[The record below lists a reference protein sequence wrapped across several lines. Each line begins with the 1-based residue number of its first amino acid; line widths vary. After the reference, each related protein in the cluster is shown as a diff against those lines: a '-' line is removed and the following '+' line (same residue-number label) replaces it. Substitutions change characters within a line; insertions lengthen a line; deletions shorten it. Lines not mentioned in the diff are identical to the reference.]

1 MFKNNVKLIFY
12 KFTYIIA
19 MNKRTKFPIG
29 IQSFEQIRTED
40 YLYVDKTE
48 HIYNLV
54 NEGKVYFLS
63 RPRRF
68 GKSLLVSTLRAL
80 FQGNKELFSDL
91 WIDRE
96 SDFEW
101 KEHPV
106 VVLDFNGIP
115 HSTPDEM
122 KMALIYTIEEYAEK
136 NGIKLKSP
144 LLAIKLK
151 ELILNLKEKTG
162 QNVVVL
168 VDEYDKP
175 IIDFLGQ
182 GKEKLKYGIENREI
196 LRSFYGVLKE
206 AEVAPALRFLLITG
220 VSKFSK
226 VSIFSELN
234 NLYDL
239 TMQEEASDLL
249 GYTQEELR
257 CCFENE
263 ICELAKKHNISDD
276 ETIEKLSNWYNG
288 YRFSEKDVRVYNP
301 FSILQVFRSLSF
313 KNYWFESG
321 SPRFLIN
328 LIREKE
334 FSPTRMENIEVAE
347 ESFLTFEIESLK
359 LEALL
364 FQTGYLTINNISEGL
379 FTLGYPN
386 REVRNSLSRHLFAAF
401 SEIDDS
407 TERSKFLLLSKR
419 LKENR
424 YEDFFNVVKALYA
437 SIPHTLNS
445 KRDEAYF
452 HSIFYLMVSAA
463 GIDSEIE
470 VLTSKSRIDL
480 VIKFKCLLYIIEFK
494 CNQSAK
500 SGIIQIKERKYYEKY
515 LSSSKEIFLM
525 GINFSTDKKNVVEW
539 EIEKL

>member
-1 MFKNNVKLIFY
+1 
-12 KFTYIIA
+12 

-48 HIYNLV
+48 HIYSLV

-80 FQGNKELFSDL
+80 FQGKRELFRDL
-91 WIDRE
+91 WIDKKC
-96 SDFEW
+96 DFEW

-122 KMALIYTIEEYAEK
+122 KTALVYTMEEYAER
-136 NGIKLKSP
+136 NGFKLKSP
-144 LLAIKLK
+144 LLNTKFK
-151 ELILNLKEKTG
+151 ELILKLKERAG

-175 IIDFLGQ
+175 IIDFLGH
-182 GKEKLKYGIENREI
+182 GKEKLKLGIENREI
-196 LRSFYGVLKE
+196 LRSFYGTLKD
-206 AEVAPALRFLLITG
+206 ADVAPALRFLLITG

-239 TMQEEASDLL
+239 TMHEKYADIL
-249 GYTQEELR
+249 GYTHEELLQY
-257 CCFENE
+257 FSIE
-263 ICELAKKHNISDD
+263 IQKLADKSNISND
-276 ETIEKLSNWYNG
+276 EIIVKISSWYNG
-288 YRFSEKDVRVYNP
+288 YRFSEREVSVYNP
-301 FSILQVFRSLSF
+301 FSILQAFDRLSF

-328 LIREKE
+328 LIKE
-334 FSPTRMENIEVAE
+334 SGYHVPDFENIEAAE
-347 ESFLTFEIESLK
+347 AMFSTYEIDDLNI
-359 LEALL
+359 EAIL
-364 FQTGYLTINNISEGL
+364 FQTGYLTIKDIKKFVYRLSYPNQEVRASLTEHL
-379 FTLGYPN
+379 FTAY
-386 REVRNSLSRHLFAAF
+386 
-401 SEIDDS
+401 SEIGNA
-407 TERSKFLLLSKR
+407 TERSKFLLLPVHLKSK
-419 LKENR
+419 KFE
-424 YEDFFNVVKALYA
+424 EFFVVVKSLYA

-445 KRDEAYF
+445 KRDETYF
-452 HSIFYLMVSAA
+452 HTIFYLMISAA

-470 VLTSKSRIDL
+470 VLTSKGRIDL
-480 VIKFKCLLYIIEFK
+480 VMEFQGLLYIIEFK

-500 SGIIQIKERKYYEKY
+500 SGIGQIKEKKYYEKY
-515 LSSSKEIFLM
+515 LSSGKEIYLM
-525 GINFSTDKKNVVEW
+525 GINFSTDQKNVTEW